1 MSYSKVKGKLIFNM
15 WAFVIF
21 LLVPFTVFSSEFLRL
36 SFDNGLKVIIAE
48 RHRRNLVACQIWVKV
63 GSAYEREGEYGIS
76 HFIEHMIFKPTL
88 NYPQGVASIVESF
101 GGTINAFTSVEY
113 TVYHFVVMK
122 EGFKESF
129 KALADSV
136 LNPLFSESEVE
147 KERQVILE
155 EIKRGYDD
163 PQKRFSLRLWKEAF
177 LDHPYGRPVIGF
189 EETVS
194 SFKRDDLARFHQR
207 WYIPSRMS
215 VVIVGD
221 IDPSEA
227 VQLVKETFGHLKEQE
242 KKETSEMSLSLKPQK
257 EEVRV
262 FYEWGSEREL
272 LTLAWIIPGI
282 SSPLNEAFDLLSEV
296 LGGGRASRLVKA
308 LKEEGKLVISLE
320 TNSVRL
326 GQGGLFFVR
335 MVPNTK
341 DYARLI
347 EETMRV
353 LQKAS
358 SEGFSDEE
366 LDRAKKAFFASSF
379 YQRESFDDEAFR
391 LGFFE
396 TLFGN
401 AKEAD
406 SYLEKI
412 KGLSEKELRKV
423 LSEVLASPPLVGVL
437 GSRRLEISLEESIKE
452 LFSPFKRVTFP
463 NGARLILVEDRSLP
477 IVAVNVAFPG
487 GSLYESK
494 EKAGLSRVLANS
506 ITRGTK
512 KRSSIQVAE
521 ELERMGAILEG
532 FSTREIL
539 GLRGK
544 VLSSDFPRFLDLV
557 EEILKYPAFPED
569 QVEKAKAEQLE
580 ALKRQKEI
588 LTVWTLHNFRSEF
601 FGDHPYGF
609 NPLGSSETLLNI
621 SRKDVVRYWKS
632 RFDPSRMVIVVVGDV
647 DWLYLQK
654 LMFEKFG
661 KLRTKKQKVLLEI
674 PKPIFKGPF
683 CKELKREGINQS
695 HLIIGSLGPSFGASE
710 YYPFSVLS
718 AILEGQGGKIFK
730 RLREDLALGYET
742 FFFYTPY
749 KEAGLWGAYVATSPN
764 RTKEAMEALQGLFS
778 DLRSI
783 NEEEIEKAK
792 KYLLGNFEI
801 SLQDYLSL
809 CDEILRAELLGVGS
823 TYVQSFP
830 QKIKGVRLED
840 VRRVIELY
848 CDPNKMSILVVN
860 PS

>member
-1 MSYSKVKGKLIFNM
+1 MSFLKVKGKFIFSM

-21 LLVPFTVFSSEFLRL
+21 FLVPFTVFSSEFLRL
-36 SFDNGLKVIIAE
+36 SLDNNLKVIIAE
-48 RHRRNLVACQIWVKV
+48 RDRRNLVACQIWVKV

-122 EGFKESF
+122 EGFEESF

-147 KERQVILE
+147 KERKVILE

-194 SFKRDDLARFHQR
+194 SFKREDLVRFHQR
-207 WYIPSRMS
+207 WYVPSRMS

-221 IDPSEA
+221 VDHSEA

-242 KKETSEMSLSLKPQK
+242 KRESPEVSLSLKPQK
-257 EEVRV
+257 EEEVRV
-262 FYEWGSEREL
+262 FYERGSEREL
-272 LTLAWIIPGI
+272 LTLAWRIPGI
-282 SSPLNEAFDLLSEV
+282 RSPLNEAFDLLSEV

-326 GQGGLFFVR
+326 GQGGLFLIK
-335 MVPNTK
+335 MVPQTG
-341 DYARLI
+341 DYTQLI
-347 EETMRV
+347 EETIKV
-353 LQKAS
+353 LRKALL
-358 SEGFSDEE
+358 EGFSEE
-366 LDRAKKAFFASSF
+366 EVDRAKRAFLASSF
-379 YQRESFDDEAFR
+379 FQKESFEDEAFQ

-412 KGLSEKELRKV
+412 KGLSERELRKV
-423 LSEVLASPPLVGVL
+423 LSEVLASPPVVGFL

-452 LFSPFKRVTFP
+452 LFNPFKKVTFP
-463 NGARLILVEDRSLP
+463 NGARLILVEDHSLP
-477 IVAVNVAFPG
+477 IVAVNVAFLG

-532 FSTREIL
+532 VSTREIL

-544 VLSSDFPRFLDLV
+544 VLSSDFPRFLDLI
-557 EEILKYPAFPED
+557 EEILKHPAFSED

-588 LTVWTLHNFRSEF
+588 LTLWTLQNFRSEF

-609 NPLGSSETLLNI
+609 NPLGSSDTLFNI
-621 SRKDVVRYWKS
+621 SRKDIIRYWES
-632 RFDPSRMVIVVVGDV
+632 LFDPSRMVIVVVGDI
-647 DWLYLQK
+647 DWFYLQK

-661 KLRTKKQKVLLEI
+661 KLRTKKKVLLEI

-683 CKELKREGINQS
+683 CKELKREGLNQS
-695 HLIIGSLGPSFGASE
+695 HLIIGGLGPSFGVSE
-710 YYPFSVLS
+710 FYPFRVLS
-718 AILEGQGGKIFK
+718 ALLEGQGGKVFK

-742 FFFYTPY
+742 FFFYTSH
-749 KEAGLWGAYVATSPN
+749 KEAGLWGVYVATSPN
-764 RTKEAMEALQGLFS
+764 RVKEAMEALQDLVS
-778 DLRSI
+778 HLRSI

-792 KYLLGNFEI
+792 NYLLGNFEI

-809 CDEILRAELLGVGS
+809 CDEMLRAELLGVGS

-830 QKIKGVRLED
+830 QKIKGVKLED
-840 VRRVIELY
+840 VRRVTELY
-848 CDPNKMSILVVN
+848 CDPKKMSILVVN